1 MVRLVSPA
9 KLVALTGLALAVALV
24 LTGCGGKDLSGS
36 SFITMAD
43 NTFSPREMRIPV
55 GGHVHFRNW
64 GGTIHNAMALDTA
77 WSTVKVTGHEALRPG
92 EWADIKFD
100 SAGVYHFFCKFHG
113 TPDGKLGMVGTVIVG
128 DAVVAADSGKAGHQV
143 AVEQATGVTRRVP
156 EDYATI
162 QAGVDAAAPGDM
174 VLIGEGTYKEEVIV
188 TTPSVTIRGVDR
200 NKVILH
206 GENTRANGITVYAN
220 GVVLENLTARNH
232 THNGFFLTGV
242 TGYRTSYVTA
252 INNGDYGIY
261 AFDSYNGILNHSL
274 GSGSPDAGF
283 YVGGCY
289 PCKTI
294 LDDVAGINNIG
305 GGYSGTNS
313 GGDTYI
319 INSLWSNNRGGGV
332 DPNTFD
338 VEPHAPQRETTII
351 GNTITNNGGAGVG
364 IVGGN
369 RNLIERNYIAGNG
382 GNGVSIHATRDRNYY
397 PATGNIIR
405 DNIIIESGRADIA
418 VSGLGNLGNCFAN
431 NVHRTTLPWGLA
443 LLQRCDRFRV
453 AVVGDPVAFIRSVAG
468 RNWLFSPNRT
478 FGTEWKTWPE
488 PEPGPTMP
496 GGASAPVRPAVHP
509 FESYPI
515 DLASIRRPTGPSQSL
530 AAKAGDR

>member
-1 MVRLVSPA
+1 MRRLDLPA
-9 KLVALTGLALAVALV
+9 KLVFLTGALGCVVSLA
-24 LTGCGGKDLSGS
+24 GCRRQDLSGS
-36 SFITMAD
+36 SFITMGD

-64 GGTIHNAMALDTA
+64 GGTVHNAVALDTS
-77 WSTVKVTGHEALRPG
+77 WSTMKVSGSEAMRPG
-92 EWADIKFD
+92 EWVDIEFD
-100 SAGVYHFFCKFHG
+100 TAGVYRFYCKFHG
-113 TPDGKLGMVGTVIVG
+113 TPDGKLGMVGMVLVG
-128 DAVVAADSGKAGHQV
+128 DVAAPVDSASKSHLA
-143 AVEQATGVTRRVP
+143 AVEYPTGVTRRVP
-156 EDYATI
+156 EEYPSV
-162 QAGVDAAAPGDM
+162 QAGVDAAAPGDL

-220 GVVLENLTARNH
+220 GVAIENLTARNY
-232 THNGFFLTGV
+232 TLNGFFITGV
-242 TGYRTSYVTA
+242 TGYRGSYISA
-252 INNGDYGIY
+252 INNGDYGVY
-261 AFDSYNGILNHSL
+261 AFDSYNGVLDHSL

-294 LDDVAGINNIG
+294 LDQVAGINNIG

-319 INSLWSNNRGGGV
+319 INSLWSNNGGGGV

-351 GNTITNNGGAGVG
+351 GNVITNNGGAGVG
-364 IVGGN
+364 IAGGN
-369 RNLIERNYIAGNG
+369 RNLVERNYIAGNRG
-382 GNGVSIHATRDRNYY
+382 SGISIYAARDRNYY
-397 PATGNIIR
+397 PSSDNIVR
-405 DNIIIESGRADIA
+405 DNIIIESGRADISM
-418 VSGLGNLGNCFAN
+418 SGVGNLGNCFAN
-431 NVHRTTLPWGLA
+431 NVHRATIPWGLSM
-443 LLQRCDRFRV
+443 LQRCGRFRLP
-453 AVVGDPVAFIRSVAG
+453 VVGDPGAYFRSVAG

-478 FGTEWKTWPE
+478 FGTEWKTWPD
-488 PEPGPTMP
+488 PEPGESMP
-496 GGASAPVRPAVHP
+496 GGAGAPVRPAVRP
-509 FESYPI
+509 FEAYPI
-515 DLASIRRPTGPSQSL
+515 DLASIRRPDPPATTL